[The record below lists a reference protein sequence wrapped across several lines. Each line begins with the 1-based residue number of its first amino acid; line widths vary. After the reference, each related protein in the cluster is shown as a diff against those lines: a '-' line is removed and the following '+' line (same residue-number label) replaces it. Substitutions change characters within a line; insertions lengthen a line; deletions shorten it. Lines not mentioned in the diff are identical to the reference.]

1 MDILARKHLWRE
13 GLDYGHGTGH
23 GVGSCLS
30 VHEGPQRISR
40 ESKAILEPGMIISN
54 EPGFY
59 LKSNFGIRIENLMI
73 VRKCKKNQFNKK
85 TMLSFKT
92 LTLAPLDNKLIN
104 YKMLN
109 KEEISWM
116 NNYHSSVYKTISP
129 HLKKSN
135 RNWLRN
141 ICKKT
146 KI

>member
-1 MDILARKHLWRE
+1 
-13 GLDYGHGTGH
+13 
-23 GVGSCLS
+23 
-30 VHEGPQRISR
+30 
-40 ESKAILEPGMIISN
+40 
-54 EPGFY
+54 
-59 LKSNFGIRIENLMI
+59 MI

-85 TMLSFKT
+85 TMLSFET

-116 NNYHSSVYKTISP
+116 NSYHSSVYKTISP

-141 ICKKT
+141 NCKKI